1 MPSVSDTALHCKTH
15 TSKVPNER
23 INYAFW
29 RGFNERPSIVP
40 CCPGTSFQKGVVQ
53 DALSVWESVSLQN
66 THQQLCNEV
75 SCSSFAEASGQ
86 SGVLPTNNT
95 VDNFHAQPINV
106 QR

>member
-1 MPSVSDTALHCKTH
+1 MLSLSDTALHCKTY
-15 TSKVPNER
+15 TSRVPKKR
-23 INYAFW
+23 HNYAFW
-29 RGFNERPSIVP
+29 RAFNERPSIVP
-40 CCPGTSFQKGVVQ
+40 CLGTSFQKGVVQ

-66 THQQLCNEV
+66 THQQICNEV

-95 VDNFHAQPINV
+95 VDNLHAQTINV